1 MYYGFV
7 VFHFSKNEIFSINI
21 RILFAGRHVIVQAQ
35 SGMGKT
41 ATYVIAMLQQLDE
54 DLKDCQGLILV
65 PTRELAK
72 GV

>member
-1 MYYGFV
+1 VYYGFV
-7 VFHFSKNEIFSINI
+7 VFYFSKNEIFSINI
-21 RILFAGRHVIVQAQ
+21 RILFAGRDVIVQAQ

-41 ATYVIAMLQQLDE
+41 ATYVIAMLQQLDV